1 MSTTL
6 NKFQIDKLGNTL
18 IYLSKN
24 VGDFGKTKIL
34 KLLFLL
40 EEKSIKDFGVPFFG
54 FDFEVWQYGPVV
66 EQIFED
72 LNGTHN
78 PFLNSYIQRASWN
91 PDEFEA
97 IAEFND
103 DEFSNNDI
111 YLMEK
116 IINLARHKTAKN
128 LVDITYGEGSLWR
141 KTAKENGV
149 LDKFEAKTLT
159 KTNILID
166 FTTVLENDGYLKE
179 RYEGALDFL
188 QFTKQIKS

>member
-128 LVDITYGEGSLWR
+128 LVDITHGEGSLWR

>member
-1 MSTTL
+1 MSTAL

-66 EQIFED
+66 EQIYED

-78 PFLNSYIQRASWN
+78 PILNSYIQRASWN

-116 IINLARHKTAKN
+116 IIKLARHKTARD
-128 LVDITYGEGSLWR
+128 LVNITHGEGSLWR